1 MHLIRCPMN
10 FNPAWLRFAAFSVM
24 TCASTGW
31 TLGQGEGW
39 WRGLFKPKSD
49 PINVHAPATPA
60 EATGAPADSSGE
72 GTTAFPHF
80 PTGSPL
86 DEVSTAATGTGDP
99 AKSVTHE
106 IIELQPG
113 AFVIQQPVQLDSLD
127 SLWRLNPPVVKGF
140 RIQVFLGDL
149 NAARAERARL
159 RRITE
164 EPVYLQ
170 AMPPS
175 YGLMVGDFHDKWAAE
190 RLRMS
195 WSELYPDALTIPT
208 DINPIRLPEKA
219 KDGAL
224 TPQESI
230 LTSGSIPS
238 KD

>member
-1 MHLIRCPMN
+1 MN
-10 FNPAWLRFAAFSVM
+10 FNPAWLRFAAFSLM

-31 TLGQGEGW
+31 THGQGEGW
-39 WRGLFKPKSD
+39 WRGLFKPKSEH
-49 PINVHAPATPA
+49 INVHVPATPA
-60 EATGAPADSSGE
+60 EAAVAPADSSDE
-72 GTTAFPHF
+72 GTISFPH
-80 PTGSPL
+80 PQNGSQL
-86 DEVSTAATGTGDP
+86 DEVSTATTGTTVSATP
-99 AKSVTHE
+99 ATNE
-106 IIELQPG
+106 IIELPPG
-113 AFVIQQPVQLDSLD
+113 IYVIQRPEQLDSLD
-127 SLWRLNPPVVKGF
+127 SLWRLNPPAVNGF

-190 RLRMS
+190 RLRLS

-219 KDGAL
+219 KDGTL
-224 TPQESI
+224 IPKGSNQ
-230 LTSGSIPS
+230 TSSGVPAQ
-238 KD
+238 D

>member
-1 MHLIRCPMN
+1 MN

-24 TCASTGW
+24 TCASTSW
-31 TLGQGEGW
+31 THGQGEGW
-39 WRGLFKPKSD
+39 WRGIFKPKSE
-49 PINVHAPATPA
+49 PINVHAPATPT
-60 EATGAPADSSGE
+60 EATGAPADSSDQ
-72 GTTAFPHF
+72 GTTAFPHS
-80 PTGSPL
+80 PNGSQL
-86 DEVSTAATGTGDP
+86 DEVSTPATTTTGP
-99 AKSVTHE
+99 EKSPNDE
-106 IIELQPG
+106 IIELPPG
-113 AFVIQQPVQLDSLD
+113 AFVIQQPAQLDSLD
-127 SLWRLNPPVVKGF
+127 SIWRLNPPAVNGF

-190 RLRMS
+190 RLRLS